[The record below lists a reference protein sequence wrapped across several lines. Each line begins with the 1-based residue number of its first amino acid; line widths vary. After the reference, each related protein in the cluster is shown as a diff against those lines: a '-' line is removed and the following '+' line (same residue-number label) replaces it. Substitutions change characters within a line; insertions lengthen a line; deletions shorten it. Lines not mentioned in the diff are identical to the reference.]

1 MSLAL
6 LVVSYWRKA
15 FSLVTAIAFV
25 VKVAVQLVEHGG
37 LTRDGGRSRMRI
49 QRGWLDVVDG
59 CSGVYSNKEVTSC
72 VGGALLA
79 FDSELGRAEG
89 CFPRGPVFGAGVE
102 VIPVRAL
109 FWEADG

>member
-49 QRGWLDVVDG
+49 RRGWINAMGG
-59 CSGVYSNKEVTSC
+59 CSGVWSTKEVTSC
-72 VGGALLA
+72 VCGMLLELNN
-79 FDSELGRAEG
+79 ELGHAEG
-89 CFPRGPVFGAGVE
+89 
-102 VIPVRAL
+102 
-109 FWEADG
+109 